1 MTVMWLQLRQPCDVM
16 PHHAISCSQL
26 WLQPEIN
33 MFIFCEAAA
42 NHNAG
47 IGVGVVDK
55 LWRHCLL
62 LFLRVLVN

>member
-16 PHHAISCSQL
+16 PHHVILCSQL

-42 NHNAG
+42 NHNAE
-47 IGVGVVDK
+47 IGVGVVD
-55 LWRHCLL
+55 
-62 LFLRVLVN
+62 